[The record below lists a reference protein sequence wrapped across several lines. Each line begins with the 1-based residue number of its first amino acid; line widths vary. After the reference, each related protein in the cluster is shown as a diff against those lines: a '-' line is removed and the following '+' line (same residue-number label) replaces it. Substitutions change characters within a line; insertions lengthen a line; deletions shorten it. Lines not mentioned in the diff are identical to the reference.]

1 MSGPAEMLHGMS
13 YQFTRGSMQSVWGA
27 LGIAG
32 AQPFGQ
38 ACVLGLIAGS
48 TLLLRREPELAGDR
62 RRMAALRA
70 AIPIGLQL
78 SADYWAFLYL
88 AWIAPLIG
96 GSVLSG
102 HAVAEPADRRATVA
116 TGRLEAAGAL
126 AG

>member
-27 LGIAG
+27 FGIAG

-78 SADYWAFLYL
+78 SADYWAFLCL
-88 AWIAPLIG
+88 AWLAPLIG
-96 GSVLSG
+96 CSVLAQSG
-102 HAVAEPADRRATVA
+102 TAKVAGEPAGIA
-116 TGRLEAAGAL
+116 TGRLEAVGAL